1 MHRVLRSCLL
11 QNFGL
16 YGERIGALS
25 ITTNS
30 GPEIAKAIQSQLKKI
45 VRPMYSNPPSNGARI
60 VAHVLSTPELY
71 DEWVTELKGM
81 SGRILEMRAALR
93 KGLEELK
100 PDMDW

>member
-1 MHRVLRSCLL
+1 M
-11 QNFGL
+11 
-16 YGERIGALS
+16 
-25 ITTNS
+25 
-30 GPEIAKAIQSQLKKI
+30 I

-71 DEWVTELKGM
+71 DEWVSELKGM